1 VTRGR
6 AIPFPTAL
14 LAEHLR
20 SGADKEAVDLSD
32 EEVRP
37 LTNRFTLGNPFYAL
51 AIAVSFISPA
61 AVLVIIA
68 LLAVYYAVAGVR
80 SPITGD

>member
-1 VTRGR
+1 MGISFGSMWIYITRHR
-6 AIPFPTAL
+6 RL
-14 LAEHLR
+14 L
-20 SGADKEAVDLSD
+20 AVDLSD
-32 EEVRP
+32 EEIRS
-37 LTNRFTLGNPFYAL
+37 LTKRFTLGNPFYAL

-68 LLAVYYAVAGVR
+68 LLAVYYSLAGVR

>member
-1 VTRGR
+1 MLLTVVF
-6 AIPFPTAL
+6 IPFPTAL
-14 LAEHLR
+14 MAEHLK
-20 SGADKEAVDLSD
+20 SGAD
-32 EEVRP
+32 EEVRS
-37 LTNRFTLGNPFYAL
+37 LTKRFTLGNPFYAL

-68 LLAVYYAVAGVR
+68 LLAVYYAVAGIR

>member
-1 VTRGR
+1 MSKNRLEAFSDGVF
-6 AIPFPTAL
+6 AIAITL
-14 LAEHLR
+14 LVLEIGVPEGDHLR
-20 SGADKEAVDLSD
+20 
-32 EEVRP
+32 
-37 LTNRFTLGNPFYAL
+37 TLGNPFYAL